1 MVAST
6 TYVPSLAYG
15 AACRTEQQMS
25 RHTWTLAN
33 LSVSSTIG
41 LEPAYSAA
49 DGPPNAAQ
57 TITMDSLIIWRPT
70 GDGAG
75 NVHVINSQPGLPEAH
90 TLGSSST
97 TAGYSSWT
105 SNTSEFNV
113 ALDPNIRSVY
123 DNMCVRDLD
132 GKCILSINMGGGY
145 ATIRAKPLLHA
156 HFGMT
161 IDALLSE
168 LKLDIHDTKSYR
180 IGYDNKK
187 GARYC
192 FHPWVQSKKALGEWT
207 SALSAPRPVDDGT
220 TALQHNSTFGY
231 SDSFP
236 FGGWIMCFSELAPML
251 NLGVTPSMTIISR
264 LDVQVQLDSS
274 VNHLRMRQHNLT
286 VKQLHDHH
294 EKDKQPNSLPNQ
306 GDAMTQAFDSA
317 IAKSKQKQP
326 AKGFLA
332 KNRKAGPPPPPPSNN
347 QLKAR
352 QQETSSWKPS
362 LRPLADKAA
371 NVINSATSN
380 KQLRKGLLNIAYQA
394 SEMQRSRTRGQNAIR
409 NGELR
414 RRRR

>member
-6 TYVPSLAYG
+6 TFVPSLAYG

-33 LSVSSTIG
+33 LNVSSTIG
-41 LEPAYSAA
+41 LTPAYSTD
-49 DGPPNAAQ
+49 DGPPHAAQ
-57 TITMDSLIIWRPT
+57 TITTDSLIIWRPT

-75 NVHVINSQPGLPEAH
+75 NIHVITSQPGLPEAH
-90 TLGSSST
+90 TLGSST
-97 TAGYSSWT
+97 TAANYT
-105 SNTSEFNV
+105 SRTLNTSEFNV
-113 ALDPNIRSVY
+113 ALDPDVRGVY
-123 DNMCVRDLD
+123 EDMCVRDLD

-145 ATIRAKPLLHA
+145 ATLRAKPLLHA

-207 SALSAPRPVDDGT
+207 SALSAPRPLSDGT
-220 TALQHNSTFGY
+220 TALTHNQTFGY

-236 FGGWIMCFSELAPML
+236 FGGWMMCFSELAPML

-264 LDVQVQLDSS
+264 LDIQVQLDSS

-294 EKDKQPNSLPNQ
+294 DKDKQPSSLPSQ

-317 IAKSKQKQP
+317 IAKSKQKP
-326 AKGFLA
+326 SKGFLA
-332 KNRKAGPPPPPPSNN
+332 KNKKAGPPPPPSNN

-352 QQETSSWKPS
+352 QEAPSWKPS

-371 NVINSATSN
+371 AVINSAASN

-394 SEMQRSRTRGQNAIR
+394 SEMQRSRTHGQNAIR
-409 NGELR
+409 NGDLR